1 MRTGTYLATFTPG
14 TREPHPFT
22 IPDRSADSRAALDR
36 AAYKQASKWAGF
48 SELFRRTDTGFV
60 RVG

>member
-14 TREPHPFT
+14 TKEPHPFSVPAAGHSQAGT
-22 IPDRSADSRAALDR
+22 DLEALRRAR
-36 AAYKQASKWAGF
+36 AWRHF

-60 RVG
+60 RIS